1 MRACVRAQLAVQ
13 PRMHRPRP
21 QSPWE
26 PYNGRLNFV
35 DQGSIPQEATVCL
48 HCLPGGLAGCAGEL
62 DYLVVD
68 FPPGTGDI
76 QLTLCQTV
84 SFSAAVIVTT
94 PQKLAFI
101 DVAKGVRMFAK
112 LCVPCVAVVENMS
125 YFEADG
131 KRYFPFG
138 QGSGEAARGEE
149 GGKRAGERALS
160 RGERGVWEEGVGCE
174 EEGGGAPCKG
184 TLTILHP
191 AQPDIGTAACR
202 GWAG

>member
-1 MRACVRAQLAVQ
+1 MPNTSISQLQ
-13 PRMHRPRP
+13 
-21 QSPWE
+21 Q
-26 PYNGRLNFV
+26 
-35 DQGSIPQEATVCL
+35 L
-48 HCLPGGLAGCAGEL
+48 HAWFCAGEL

-131 KRYFPFG
+131 KRHFPFG
-138 QGSGEAARGEE
+138 QGSGAYTRVPCVCLPCAMCIRVYQMCVVFIQHMVPY
-149 GGKRAGERALS
+149 RLVSS
-160 RGERGVWEEGVGCE
+160 RIVFANPWCSVVS
-174 EEGGGAPCKG
+174 
-184 TLTILHP
+184 
-191 AQPDIGTAACR
+191 ACP
-202 GWAG
+202 